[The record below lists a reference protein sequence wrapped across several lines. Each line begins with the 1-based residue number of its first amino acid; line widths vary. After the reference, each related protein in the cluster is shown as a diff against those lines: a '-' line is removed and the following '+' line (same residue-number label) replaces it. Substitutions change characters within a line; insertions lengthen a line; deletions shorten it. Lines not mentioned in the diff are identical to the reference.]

1 MYQRQLS
8 AVPFSLSLLTL
19 RARVR
24 VPSRCLSCASILL
37 PVARA
42 PPILASVALY
52 FYLYIYMYIVYTP
65 CDRSTCI
72 DNETLETNRASK
84 RSHLGD
90 IDREMFHGY
99 RRIYRTRSSAVK
111 ERRRRRVIIEL
122 RHDNIDRE
130 SGNGNSRGRINR
142 YQFVPLPLAFPPEFS
157 SSITGTVIVICRLS
171 AIPISRCS
179 RILSIFLSISKMLR
193 PKMVN
198 LSERDRKN
206 GRIVARPPTPVPK
219 IYRRRNE
226 REDRVTRPKIVLVK
240 PRDF

>member
-1 MYQRQLS
+1 ML
-8 AVPFSLSLLTL
+8 
-19 RARVR
+19 
-24 VPSRCLSCASILL
+24 
-37 PVARA
+37 
-42 PPILASVALY
+42 
-52 FYLYIYMYIVYTP
+52 
-65 CDRSTCI
+65 
-72 DNETLETNRASK
+72 
-84 RSHLGD
+84 
-90 IDREMFHGY
+90 FHGY
-99 RRIYRTRSSAVK
+99 RRIYCTRSSAVK
-111 ERRRRRVIIEL
+111 EERRRRGVIIEL

-142 YQFVPLPLAFPPEFS
+142 YHSFVPLPLAFPPEFS

-171 AIPISRCS
+171 AIAISRCS

>member
-1 MYQRQLS
+1 MLRRYL
-8 AVPFSLSLLTL
+8 PPSLCISTYIYIYICTSCTH
-19 RARVR
+19 RVTVR
-24 VPSRCLSCASILL
+24 RASITRL
-37 PVARA
+37 
-42 PPILASVALY
+42 
-52 FYLYIYMYIVYTP
+52 
-65 CDRSTCI
+65 
-72 DNETLETNRASK
+72 SK
-84 RSHLGD
+84 RIG
-90 IDREMFHGY
+90 RRTNEAFTPRGY
-99 RRIYRTRSSAVK
+99 RSRNFPRRCCSTGIDGYCTRSSAVK
-111 ERRRRRVIIEL
+111 EERRRRRVIIEL

-171 AIPISRCS
+171 AIAISRCS